1 LAFCVWLFEPAI
13 LKMTL
18 NESTN
23 LPRAAFAVTLSA
35 LMFASMGVAV
45 RYASDS
51 LPSEILVFLRN
62 IFGLL
67 FLLPWLYQR
76 GFISLKTNRL
86 SAHIARSV
94 TGLAAMYCFY
104 YAIAHLPLAEAV
116 LLNFSSPIFTAIIAM
131 IWLGEKATRKIML
144 AIIIGFSGI
153 CLILKPGLG
162 ILSAAALVGLISAVF
177 AAIAMVTIRNL
188 SKTEPTYRIVFYF
201 SVTATLI
208 SAIPMFWFWQ
218 TPDLKPLVAMVFAG
232 LSATLGQLFL
242 THGYSLAPAA
252 RVSPYSYNTILFAAV
267 YGWIFWS
274 ETPDMLTLFGAVLIV
289 CAGIISLLSR
299 PTRSLTEPD

>member
-1 LAFCVWLFEPAI
+1 
-13 LKMTL
+13 MTFS
-18 NESTN
+18 ESYN
-23 LPRAAFAVTLSA
+23 LPRAALATTLAA

-45 RYASDS
+45 RYASAS
-51 LPSEILVFLRN
+51 LPSEVLVFLRN
-62 IFGLL
+62 SFGLL
-67 FLLPWLYQR
+67 FLLPWLYHR
-76 GFISLKTNRL
+76 GFTGLKTKRL
-86 SAHIARSV
+86 SGHITRSV
-94 TGLAAMYCFY
+94 TGLAAMYCFF

-131 IWLGEKATRKIML
+131 LWLGEKATRKLIL

-153 CLILKPGLG
+153 CLILKPGVG

-177 AAIAMVTIRNL
+177 AAMAMVSIRDL
-188 SKTEPTYRIVFYF
+188 SKTEPTRRIVFYF

-208 SAIPMFWFWQ
+208 SAIPMFWYWQ
-218 TPDLKPLVAMVFAG
+218 TPDLKPLLAMVFAG
-232 LSATLGQLFL
+232 LAATLGQLLL

-252 RVSPYSYNTILFAAV
+252 RVSPYSYNTIIFAAI

-274 ETPDMLTLFGAVLIV
+274 ETLDIRTLFGALLII
-289 CAGIISLLSR
+289 CAGIITLLSR

>member
-1 LAFCVWLFEPAI
+1 
-13 LKMTL
+13 MTL
-18 NESTN
+18 SESYN
-23 LPRAAFAVTLSA
+23 LPRAAIATTLAA

-45 RYASDS
+45 RYASAS

-62 IFGLL
+62 GFGLL
-67 FLLPWLYQR
+67 FLLPWLYHR
-76 GFISLKTNRL
+76 GFRGLKTNRL
-86 SAHIARSV
+86 SGHITRSV
-94 TGLAAMYCFY
+94 TGLAAMYCFF

-131 IWLGEKATRKIML
+131 LWLGEQATRKLLL

-153 CLILKPGLG
+153 CLILKPGIG
-162 ILSAAALVGLISAVF
+162 ILSTAALVGLISAVF
-177 AAIAMVTIRNL
+177 AAMAMVSIRDL
-188 SKTEPTYRIVFYF
+188 SKTEPTRRIVFYF

-208 SAIPMFWFWQ
+208 SAIPMFWYWQ
-218 TPDLKPLVAMVFAG
+218 TPDLKPLLAMIFAG
-232 LSATLGQLFL
+232 LAATLGQLLL

-252 RVSPYSYNTILFAAV
+252 RVSPYSYNTIIFAAI

-274 ETPDMLTLFGAVLIV
+274 ETLDILTLFGALLII
-289 CAGIISLLSR
+289 CAGIITLLSR